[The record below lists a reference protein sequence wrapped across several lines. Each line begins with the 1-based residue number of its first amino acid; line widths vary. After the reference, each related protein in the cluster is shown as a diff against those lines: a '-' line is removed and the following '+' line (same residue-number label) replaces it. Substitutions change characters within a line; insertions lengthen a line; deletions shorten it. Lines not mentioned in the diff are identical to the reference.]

1 MIPCLN
7 EDARQYSGDT
17 GKLIAENKVYFV
29 DLWHANKTVCI
40 STLPKRGGMYLLTVS
55 GDNQISLAAETDV
68 AAQRWV
74 RPHYKIF
81 TNMLRH
87 LQRGLAPYAQTTP
100 EHEQLRKEVRAFA
113 EEVAM

>member
-7 EDARQYSGDT
+7 EDARQYSGDA

-68 AAQRWV
+68 AAQNTVLDGLDIYIVQVMTRY
-74 RPHYKIF
+74 P
-81 TNMLRH
+81 
-87 LQRGLAPYAQTTP
+87 RGLPLLFVLGMY
-100 EHEQLRKEVRAFA
+100 VYF
-113 EEVAM
+113 